1 MFDNLSDKLQSIFS
15 GLRGKGRLT
24 EEDID
29 TAMREIRMALLEADV
44 NFKVVKE
51 FAKRTKERCLTAE
64 VLDSLT
70 PAQNVVKIVLDELTA
85 LMGEESK
92 PLQLSSRIP
101 NVIMLVGLQGSG
113 KTTAAAKLAYLLK
126 QQNHSPLL
134 CACDVYRPAAA
145 DQLQTLGEEI
155 GVRVYRGEGKDPVKI
170 AKEGVRDAIDSLRDV
185 VIVDTAGRLHVDE
198 EMMAEAEAI
207 KAAVEPDQIYM
218 VVDAMTGQDAV
229 NVAKA
234 FADRVDF
241 DGVIMSKMDGDAR
254 GGGALSIKQVTGKP
268 ITFIS
273 QGEKPD
279 SLERFHPDRM
289 AKRILGMGDVVSII
303 ESASKLRA
311 EEIEQAEAERMARGN
326 LTLNDFLLM
335 KQQIGKMGGVQKLI
349 SALPGGDKAMREGQV
364 NEHAL
369 DEMAVII
376 GSMTKR
382 EREHPE
388 ILNGSRKARIAAGA
402 GVKVFQ
408 VNQLLKQFMETKKMV
423 RSMMNAQEAQMN
435 RKGKGKGKK
444 GKKGKGGKRRM
455 GLPGMGGMSMAD
467 VKKMQEM
474 MSGLDESAFKR

>member
-44 NFKVVKE
+44 NFRVVKE
-51 FAKRTKERCLTAE
+51 FTKRTKERCLTAE

-185 VIVDTAGRLHVDE
+185 LIVDTAGRLHVDE

-335 KQQIGKMGGVQKLI
+335 EQQIGKMGGVQKLI